1 MAKTIK
7 FSLICDGNPVRTL
20 EDLKNNFSIED
31 IITYFNNKLLHRW
44 LSVRGYNVE
53 LEKVE
58 KLQNL
63 DCLELVKELIKI
75 FDVETDPITIAEN
88 TYILQYK
95 QERELLLEEYKK
107 MDFKASAIIDDYHT
121 GYRELIDTILENKN
135 DIAKIKAAIKEI
147 DRKYSNLYEMD
158 YSSLFYNLSIN
169 APMAVFVMLM
179 NDNMRKKYLPL
190 SITKE
195 DETVTNDIVN
205 DRDKSHMYRLI
216 CELVSDYNILVKILG
231 DNLKSFA
238 GVTDGYWKDVEPKGK
253 KYMILSMEHGNY
265 IRSAG
270 VLGGDLDSDDINEK
284 FVLLDGIDYKSNNEY
299 DKLLYME
306 V

>member
-158 YSSLFYNLSIN
+158 YRSLFYNLFIN

-195 DETVTNDIVN
+195 N

-216 CELVSDYNILVKILG
+216 CELVSDYNTLVKILG

>member
-158 YSSLFYNLSIN
+158 YRSLFYNLSIN

-216 CELVSDYNILVKILG
+216 CELVSDYNTLVKILG

-284 FVLLDGIDYKSNNEY
+284 FVLLDGIDYKSNNGSMSILWT
-299 DKLLYME
+299 KI
-306 V
+306 

>member
-158 YSSLFYNLSIN
+158 YRSLFYNLYIN

-195 DETVTNDIVN
+195 N

-216 CELVSDYNILVKILG
+216 CELVSDYNTLVKILG

>member
-158 YSSLFYNLSIN
+158 YRSLFYNLFFN

-195 DETVTNDIVN
+195 N

-216 CELVSDYNILVKILG
+216 CELVSDYNTLVKILG